1 MQQMLVTLPESF
13 QLAMV
18 MFEGFGT
25 MVVGECNSG
34 LRGSAEKRRRR
45 RSKGP
50 VGNCKGYV
58 ACLALGWEKAGAA
71 GVGATAAGC
80 RYSQGSAI
88 GAGQGKA
95 RQGGAGQMA
104 TGYGKVAGRQA
115 EGERALVC
123 LYTARLCCPV
133 TGALANNVG

>member
-18 MFEGFGT
+18 IVE
-25 MVVGECNSG
+25 VVLEECNSC

-45 RSKGP
+45 RSKGTSRLLQKVMLRAWHL
-50 VGNCKGYV
+50 VGRRQERV
-58 ACLALGWEKAGAA
+58 SAPRLQAA
-71 GVGATAAGC
+71 GTHKAQQ
-80 RYSQGSAI
+80 SEQGR
-88 GAGQGKA
+88 G